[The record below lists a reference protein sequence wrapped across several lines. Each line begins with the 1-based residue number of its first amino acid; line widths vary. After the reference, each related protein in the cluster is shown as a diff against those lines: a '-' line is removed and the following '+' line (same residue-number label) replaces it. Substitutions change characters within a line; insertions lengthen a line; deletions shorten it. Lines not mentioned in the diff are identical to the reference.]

1 MSKIIEILRHE
12 HDEIS
17 LFISKLREMCKE
29 FMEHNKIDISEF
41 RKSVEFI
48 KEYADGRHH
57 QKEEQ
62 ILFKAMTE
70 HIGRQAE
77 NLIKYGMLIEHDL
90 ARYHVNSLEEALNAY
105 EKDKSIDNKLDI
117 ISYAAGYYHLLQRH
131 IYKENNVVYP
141 FGEKNLSKEIMEQLD
156 KEAVEY
162 ELKYNK

>member
-62 ILFKAMTE
+62 ILFKTMTE

-105 EKDKSIDNKLDI
+105 EKDKSVDNKLDI
-117 ISYAAGYYHLLQRH
+117 ISYATGYYHLLQRH

-141 FGEKNLSKEIMEQLD
+141 FGERNLSKEIMEQLD

-162 ELKYNK
+162 ELKYSK